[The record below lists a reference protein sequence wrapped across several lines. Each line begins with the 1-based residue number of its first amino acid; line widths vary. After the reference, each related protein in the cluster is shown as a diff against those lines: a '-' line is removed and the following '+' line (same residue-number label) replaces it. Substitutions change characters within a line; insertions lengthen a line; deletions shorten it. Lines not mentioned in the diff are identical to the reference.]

1 MDRADGERKRVVQK
15 IQALRAIC
23 DSVELSLAQTLSGV
37 PCGRNEAQI
46 VVQSA
51 ADLAFSLVA
60 LDAYVNSESD
70 ASGAERWKLLEEL
83 SNTDRYPGVTFAAA
97 IEVVE
102 SEVREAR
109 VKKDASVSPDLF
121 HRAKVSLEDY
131 QGQTNGRITRTL
143 VREVVASMKGGES
156 RAEVKS
162 ATDKLIGIF
171 CP

>member
-1 MDRADGERKRVVQK
+1 MAQK
-15 IQALRAIC
+15 IQALRAVC

-60 LDAYVNSESD
+60 LDAYV
-70 ASGAERWKLLEEL
+70 
-83 SNTDRYPGVTFAAA
+83 
-97 IEVVE
+97 
-102 SEVREAR
+102 REAR
-109 VKKDASVSPDLF
+109 VKRGASVSPDLF
-121 HRAKVSLEDY
+121 HRAKAFLDDHR
-131 QGQTNGRITRTL
+131 GQTNGTITRTL
-143 VREVVASMKGGES
+143 VREVVASMKNGES